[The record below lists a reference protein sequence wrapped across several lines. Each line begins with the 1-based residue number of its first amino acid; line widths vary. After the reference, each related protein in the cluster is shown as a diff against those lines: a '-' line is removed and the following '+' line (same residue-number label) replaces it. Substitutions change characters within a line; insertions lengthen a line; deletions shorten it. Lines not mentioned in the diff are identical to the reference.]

1 MPEDAVVEPVVEP
14 VAEPVTEPVAEPVAD
29 APVVEPE
36 KHPLEPGGARFKE
49 VYARAKTAE
58 AKMQEEREGRIRAE
72 TEAAVLREA
81 RSTQLSRMDEKIPS
95 WAELKQRVANGEF
108 TEDVAFEYRLS
119 LERKAAAKEA
129 EASITAKLDS
139 RSRLDRVASEIERYK
154 DAIPDVNK
162 LGTDE
167 RAKFD
172 TEFRYQVDVVGLDP
186 KSTATQL
193 TALRAVYGSPDKA
206 VQYAKAH
213 AKAAPAAESYAET
226 SGGGSAVPATPKK
239 AFRDTLTPREQ
250 EHYDRMIKHGRY
262 GDPATAWARIKEE
275 HDYFNT
281 VKGIS

>member
-1 MPEDAVVEPVVEP
+1 MSEEAVAEPVVEP
-14 VAEPVTEPVAEPVAD
+14 VAEPVAEPAAVAE

-81 RSTQLSRMDEKIPS
+81 RSTQPAKADEKELT
-95 WAELKQRVANGEF
+95 WTELKQMIADSRISEA
-108 TEDVAFEYRLS
+108 DALDYREKLV
-119 LERKAAAKEA
+119 EKRTAAKV
-129 EASITAKLDS
+129 EASIT
-139 RSRLDRVASEIERYK
+139 SRLTSQDRLNRVASEIERYK

-226 SGGGSAVPATPKK
+226 SGGGPAVPATPKK
-239 AFRDTLTPREQ
+239 AFRDALTPREQ

-262 GDPATAWARIKEE
+262 GDPATAWMRIKEE
-275 HDYFNT
+275 HDYFNK